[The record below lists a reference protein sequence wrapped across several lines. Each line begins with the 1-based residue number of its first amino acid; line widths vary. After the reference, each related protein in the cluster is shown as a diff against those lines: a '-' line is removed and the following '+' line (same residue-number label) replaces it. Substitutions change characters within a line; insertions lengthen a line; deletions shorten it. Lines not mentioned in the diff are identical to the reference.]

1 MTRFASSVLT
11 AIIAGLAF
19 APSLPALQLQ
29 TPTDWK
35 WRADRAISVTN
46 IDKDLPADHWF
57 YVAMP
62 PGWHMTTR
70 TGVLTW
76 HPAHTGRGV
85 FRIES
90 QAFLFP
96 GTSTAEYG
104 VFIGGRQVEGTSPA
118 SYTAF
123 VTRRD
128 GQVAVIQREGTEQT
142 MLVPWSANTAAVAH
156 DGGDGTAKNVF
167 KVDVT
172 PADVL
177 FSMNGTE
184 VARLPKAQVQ
194 TDGTF
199 GLRAGADMNL
209 HVSTFDVTYPL
220 APTPIKR

>member
-1 MTRFASSVLT
+1 MTRSATS
-11 AIIAGLAF
+11 AF
-19 APSLPALQLQ
+19 AALIVGLTFTPSLPALQLQ

-35 WRADRAISVTN
+35 WRADTAVSVTN
-46 IDKDLPADHWF
+46 IDKDMPADHWF

-96 GTSTAEYG
+96 GTSAAEYG
-104 VFIGGRQVEGTSPA
+104 VFIGGRQIEGTAPA

-128 GQVAVIQREGTEQT
+128 GQIAVIRQEGTEQT
-142 MLVPWSANTAAVAH
+142 MVVPWKANAGAVAH

-167 KVDVT
+167 RVDVT
-172 PADVL
+172 AADMI
-177 FSMNGTE
+177 FAMNGTE
-184 VARLPKAQVQ
+184 VARVPKAQVT

-199 GLRAGADMNL
+199 GLRAGPDLNL